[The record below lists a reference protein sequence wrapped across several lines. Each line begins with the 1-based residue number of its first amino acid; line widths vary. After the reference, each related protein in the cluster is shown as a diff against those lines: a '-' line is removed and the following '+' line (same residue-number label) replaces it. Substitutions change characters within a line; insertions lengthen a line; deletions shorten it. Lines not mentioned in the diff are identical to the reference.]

1 MSSPSIPS
9 SPTQPSGGG
18 GAIGGNSP
26 YSSSS
31 SFLPSFMIIAALLAF
46 VFLASV
52 AIHLL
57 LRFLSD
63 RNSPPSSSSQPPQ
76 LPRTQ
81 RDEEAPPS
89 SAWTTTAEADSAAP
103 RRPATAQAAE
113 GKKEAAAGDEKQRL
127 IDSLPLFTMASA
139 LASLPKSSPDCA
151 VCLSPF
157 TPDAEL
163 RLLPACRH
171 AFHAACVDAWLR
183 TTPSCPLCRAAVVIP
198 HPASLSAMLAAA
210 QTQQTQQ
217 PRTRDHSRSFV
228 VEIGTIRGSSPIA
241 AGGSNRSNSRTYS
254 LGSFDYQIDEEVE
267 AVVSRLTRPTIR
279 DVIIKEQEEKPAD
292 AEEAP
297 SPPGEAVAEAAGSSS
312 RGWLRDY
319 VDRLASTA
327 YTFSGRWSSRW
338 GGQLS
343 HHHQQQQQQ
352 QTGGGNSNVRQ
363 EEPWLWDTEAA
374 GEMAAAPG
382 SDEEETAFMVMYR
395 WIAGV

>member
-1 MSSPSIPS
+1 MSSSSSIPS

-18 GAIGGNSP
+18 ASP
-26 YSSSS
+26 YSASS

-63 RNSPPSSSSQPPQ
+63 RNSPPSSSQPPP

-81 RDEEAPPS
+81 RDDEVVAH
-89 SAWTTTAEADSAAP
+89 SAGARTAAEADYAAP

-113 GKKEAAAGDEKQRL
+113 GKKEAAACDEKQRL

-139 LASLPKSSPDCA
+139 LAALPKSSPDCA

-210 QTQQTQQ
+210 QTQQH

-241 AGGSNRSNSRTYS
+241 AGGGNNRNSRTYS

-267 AVVSRLTRPTIR
+267 AVVSRVTRPTIR

-292 AEEAP
+292 AAARDEEAP

-338 GGQLS
+338 GQQN
-343 HHHQQQQQQ
+343 HHHHHNHI
-352 QTGGGNSNVRQ
+352 GGGNNNVRQ